1 MLIFIA
7 SCLFAFANPLFLL
20 FGFVGAFVPLF
31 IKGYRCIFVGYI
43 LCVGLTLLGLVIACS
58 INPPDFR

>member
-1 MLIFIA
+1 MLIFIG
-7 SCLFAFANPLFLL
+7 SILMCFVNPIFLL

-58 INPPDFR
+58 IDPPTFH